1 MITPTP
7 TPPPPRPQLHSSWL
21 QHLENYFQSH
31 NMKVLKQFLLE
42 EQSQYQVYPPNR
54 LIFNALNSTA
64 LEQVKVVILGQ
75 DPYHGFGQAHGLSF
89 SVPRGTKVPPSLL
102 NIFQELHH
110 DLGINVPQHGDL
122 SAWTQQGVLLLNTAF
137 LW

>member
-7 TPPPPRPQLHSSWL
+7 KPSRPQLKPSWL
-21 QHLENYFQSH
+21 RHLENYFQSNH
-31 NMKVLKQFLLE
+31 MKVLKQFLLE
-42 EQSQYQVYPPNR
+42 EQSQHQVYPPNR

-89 SVPRGTKVPPSLL
+89 SVPRGIKAPPSLL
-102 NIFQELHH
+102 NVFQELHH
-110 DLGINVPQHGDL
+110 DLGINIPQHGDL
-122 SAWTQQGVLLLNTAF
+122 SAWTQ
-137 LW
+137 